1 MIRIARLEDVTIVTE
16 LALKLWPE
24 HEFEELKEEFEN
36 ILSNEN
42 SIVFLAF
49 KEDVAIAFAQCELRF
64 DYVEGTESSPVAYLE
79 GIYVEENYR
88 KHGIAKELVKHCEA
102 WGREKDC
109 TEFGSDCELDNTD
122 SLNFHLGIG
131 FEEANRIICF
141 KKNI

>member
-1 MIRIARLEDVTIVTE
+1 MIRVAKLEDVTAVTE

-49 KEDVAIAFAQCELRF
+49 KNDVAIGFAQCELRF

-79 GIYVEENYR
+79 GIYVEDNYR
-88 KHGIAKELVKHCEA
+88 KQGIAKNLVEHCEA
-102 WGREKDC
+102 WGREHGC
-109 TEFGSDCELDNTD
+109 TEFGSDCEFDNTD
-122 SLNFHLGIG
+122 SLKFHLSIG